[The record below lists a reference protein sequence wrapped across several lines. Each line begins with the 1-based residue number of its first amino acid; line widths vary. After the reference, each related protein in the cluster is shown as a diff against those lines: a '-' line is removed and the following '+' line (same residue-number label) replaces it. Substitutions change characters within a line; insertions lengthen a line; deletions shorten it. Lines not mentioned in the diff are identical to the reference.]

1 MTMDDIKNMI
11 AAADLASTEGK
22 KPTNASLAEL
32 FRALRK
38 SKVQCCHG
46 LAKSITFDAE
56 TSIIFYMKHFI

>member
-1 MTMDDIKNMI
+1 MDDIKNMI

-22 KPTNASLAEL
+22 RPSNASLAEL

-38 SKVQCCHG
+38 SKVRYYHG
-46 LAKSITFDAE
+46 LVKSIMFDAE